1 MASSLSNLVDNLA
14 EEIHEI
20 KCKHGY
26 DNKKCGTCEINYKD
40 RECSLKYT
48 NFKGDLIVYK

>member
-1 MASSLSNLVDNLA
+1 MASPLSNLVDNLA

>member
-20 KCKHGY
+20 NCKHGHG
-26 DNKKCGTCEINYKD
+26 NKKCKTCEINYKD
-40 RECSLKYT
+40 RQCYLKYT